1 MPLRLFSSNSSV
13 MRNGV
18 FIRLYQ
24 FIANGSLTVF
34 CDAIIS
40 YAFPVIPPRRYPSA
54 HLSQRV
60 TDRRG
65 IPCFRQNAIPGF
77 NDIVGAAAHG

>member
-13 MRNGV
+13 MQNGV
-18 FIRLYQ
+18 FIRLCQ
-24 FIANGSLTVF
+24 FVANGSLTVF

-40 YAFPVIPPRRYPSA
+40 YAFLVIPPRCYPFA

-60 TDRRG
+60 SDRRG
-65 IPCFRQNAIPGF
+65 VPCLRQNAIPGF
-77 NDIVGAAAHG
+77 NDIVSAAAHG